1 MKTKWI
7 IGGAAFGAVVLAVII
22 LIVLKP
28 WRSGGGDTYVCNQV
42 TGTCDLSSEGTKSK
56 SECSASCKASAP
68 DVQDTGLAV
77 GSKPPTIACWAW
89 NSLVTGGFM
98 GFGIFANK
106 SGGYTWENKANG
118 AAIGNG
124 NADKGVK
131 WDSQF
136 QNTRATYA
144 RATDLNIVDSGSQF
158 WDLISKQGSYLNE
171 YGRRSMDA
179 IKIQY
184 DADTQMDMTKRY
196 IDLIKNLLGE
206 GLLVAILIG
215 GKPNADGSAYHGIPY
230 TYMEIQID
238 KATDWIDSNKLGD
251 KVYIALDIEPAD
263 KILDNTD
270 MTGDY
275 SWYDSIFSKVATKI
289 RSHKGKDV
297 YYGMAIN
304 KNPYQSTLAHDAWQK
319 IMASNWKSKS
329 GAERGFRVIELMYWW
344 TAVDSKG
351 STGNTHLQS
360 QLETKGT
367 GVNDTPVS
375 DAVRNGCYLQFGMEC
390 TGEVDFLAYVP
401 VKQPASCPDTG
412 CGTLASPAPAPC
424 YRGQKGVLFV
434 DDNIGY
440 SCNNK
445 DATLANGQQAF
456 TTSMKGDSK
465 AEYWNTLKFTG
476 SQKDYAPVYGYPFIP
491 TWMTEAKGKYGTHAC
506 NALGSVVSN
515 GSTEDPEPQG
525 QPGPPKCTV
534 AGRSWKSCDFLN
546 KESWLLGGAL
556 TDESLE
562 KYLHSQ
568 AALEWV
574 AGVVAAVLP
583 KTLKDAEAAKKYI
596 FKVPFCI
603 EDMSGY
609 SGWLHNFK
617 YGSRDKAKT
626 KPELANFPDSAITS
640 LSPAGS
646 ICQSRIQ
653 SDGTVLGQGEYKGS
667 YQVNVPCLGQTALT
681 QSGSHLA
688 ADWVA
693 GTLEYKDGQWDCPAD
708 KYLFN
713 YDCSVNAECKGAA
726 GDTPVCVGP
735 DSLLPSGSDSC
746 VYCPGL
752 NKTCTIK
759 HK

>member
-1 MKTKWI
+1 MKTIWI
-7 IGGAAFGAVVLAVII
+7 IGGVAFGAIVLAVII
-22 LIVLKP
+22 LIILKP
-28 WRSGGGDTYVCNQV
+28 WRSGGGDNGAPTGYTCDNDTWSCTKQVGGVYGSKSDCEANCKTPVTYVCNKV

-68 DVQDTGLAV
+68 DMQDTSLAV

-136 QNTRATYA
+136 QNTKATYA
-144 RATDLNIVDSGSQF
+144 RATDLNSVDSGSQF
-158 WDLISKQGSYLNE
+158 WDLISKQGSYLSE

-184 DADTQMDMTKRY
+184 DADTQNGMNQRY

-215 GKPNADGSAYHGIPY
+215 GKPNADGKAYHGVPY
-230 TYMEIQID
+230 KDMETQID
-238 KATDWIDSNKLGD
+238 NASDWIDQNKLGD

-270 MTGDY
+270 MTDDY
-275 SWYDSIFSKVATKI
+275 KWYASIFPKVAKKI
-289 RSHKGKDV
+289 LTHEGKDV

-304 KNPYQSTLAHDAWQK
+304 KNSYQSTVAHDAWSQL
-319 IMASNWKSKS
+319 MASNWKSQS

-351 STGNTHLQS
+351 SMGKSHLQS
-360 QLETKGT
+360 QLQTQGGKVT
-367 GVNDTPVS
+367 DTPVS
-375 DAVRNGCYLQFGMEC
+375 DAIKHNCYLQFGMEC
-390 TGEVDFLAYVP
+390 TGEIDFLAYVP
-401 VKQPASCPDTG
+401 IEQPTPCPTR
-412 CGTLASPAPAPC
+412 CGTSPSPVPAPC
-424 YRGQKGVLFV
+424 YRGQRGVLFV

-440 SCNNK
+440 ACHNK
-445 DATLANGQQAF
+445 DATLANGQVAF
-456 TTSMKGDSK
+456 RTSMGGGDTK

-476 SQKDYAPVYGYPFIP
+476 SQDDYAPVYGYPFIP
-491 TWMTEAKGKYGTHAC
+491 TWKTQLNDKYGTHAC
-506 NALGSVVSN
+506 NALGSVGSN
-515 GSTEDPEPQG
+515 GSKEDPEPQG
-525 QPGPPKCTV
+525 QSGPPTCTV
-534 AGRSWKSCDFLN
+534 AGRSWKSCDFIN

-562 KYLHSQ
+562 QYLHSQ
-568 AALEWV
+568 SALDWV
-574 AGVVAAVLP
+574 AGVVAAASSG
-583 KTLKDAEAAKKYI
+583 TLKAEAAKKHI

-640 LSPAGS
+640 SSPAGS

-653 SDGTVLGQGEYKGS
+653 SDGTVLDKGEYKGN

-681 QSGSHLA
+681 QSDDTFTT
-688 ADWVA
+688 DWVA
-693 GTLEYKDGQWDCPAD
+693 GTLEYKDGRWGCPAD
-708 KYLFN
+708 KYL
-713 YDCSVNAECKGAA
+713 DLK
-726 GDTPVCVGP
+726 
-735 DSLLPSGSDSC
+735 
-746 VYCPGL
+746 
-752 NKTCTIK
+752 
-759 HK
+759 

>member
-22 LIVLKP
+22 LIILKP
-28 WRSGGGDTYVCNQV
+28 WRSGGGDNGAPTGYTCDNDTWSCTKQVGGTYSSKSECEASCKTPVTYVCNQV
-42 TGTCDLSSEGTKSK
+42 TGACELSSEGTQSK
-56 SECSASCKASAP
+56 SECSSSCKASAP

-136 QNTRATYA
+136 QNTRATYTK
-144 RATDLNIVDSGSQF
+144 ATDLNIVDSGSQF

-184 DADTQMDMTKRY
+184 DADTHMDMTKRY

-215 GKPNADGSAYHGIPY
+215 GKPYADGTAYHGIPY
-230 TYMEIQID
+230 AYMEMQID

-263 KILDNTD
+263 NILDSTS

-275 SWYDSIFSKVATKI
+275 NWYDSIFPQVANKI
-289 RSHKGKDV
+289 NTHKGKDV

-304 KNPYQSTLAHDAWQK
+304 KNPYQSKLAHDAWTK
-319 IMASNWKSKS
+319 LMKANWNSSS

-351 STGNTHLQS
+351 STGKSHLQS
-360 QLETKGT
+360 QLETQAG
-367 GVNDTPVS
+367 GVTDTPVS
-375 DAVRNGCYLQFGMEC
+375 DAIKNGCYLQFGMEC

-401 VKQPASCPDTG
+401 VSQPTPCPASC
-412 CGTLASPAPAPC
+412 GTSTSPAPAPC
-424 YRGQKGVLFV
+424 YRGQQGILFV

-445 DATLANGQQAF
+445 DAKLANGNPAF
-456 TTSMKGDSK
+456 KTKMTQDSK

-476 SQKDYAPVYGYPFIP
+476 SQHDYAPVYGYPFIP
-491 TWMTEAKGKYGTHAC
+491 TWKTPPVGKYRTYAC
-506 NALGSVVSN
+506 NALGGVVSN
-515 GSTEDPEPQG
+515 GSKADPEPVG
-525 QPGPPKCTV
+525 KSGTPTCTV
-534 AGRSWKSCDFLN
+534 AGISWKSCDFIN
-546 KESWLLGGAL
+546 KESWLLGGGL
-556 TDESLE
+556 TDESIE
-562 KYLHSQ
+562 QYLHSQ
-568 AALEWV
+568 STLDWV
-574 AGVVAAVLP
+574 AGVVAAASNNL
-583 KTLKDAEAAKKYI
+583 TAEKAKKYI

-617 YGSRDKAKT
+617 YGSRDSAKT
-626 KPELANFPDSAITS
+626 KPELANFPDSTITPS
-640 LSPAGS
+640 LPAGS

-653 SDGTVLGQGEYKGS
+653 NDGEILEPGGYKNS
-667 YQVNVPCLGQTALT
+667 YQVNVPCLGQTALS
-681 QSGSHLA
+681 QSGDSFTT
-688 ADWVA
+688 DWVA
-693 GTLEYKDGQWDCPAD
+693 GTLEYNDGKWDCPAD
-708 KYLFN
+708 KYL
-713 YDCSVNAECKGAA
+713 DLK
-726 GDTPVCVGP
+726 
-735 DSLLPSGSDSC
+735 
-746 VYCPGL
+746 
-752 NKTCTIK
+752 
-759 HK
+759 